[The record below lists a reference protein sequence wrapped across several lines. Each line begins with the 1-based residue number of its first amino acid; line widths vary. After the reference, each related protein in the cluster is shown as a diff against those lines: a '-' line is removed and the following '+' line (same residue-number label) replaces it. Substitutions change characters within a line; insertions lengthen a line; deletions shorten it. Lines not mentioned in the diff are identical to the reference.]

1 MKKVIILS
9 MALTC
14 LYSGIQADNTEST
27 ATTAVDA
34 QPPTE
39 EVMQRHR
46 FVRTQTFLN
55 LLEKMKNGSEE
66 DVRRF
71 VAYTL
76 DWMAELEKSDK
87 TADQELFIQLKQ
99 IMEALIEKA
108 NNTPQDTLEA

>member
-55 LLEKMKNGSEE
+55 LLEI
-66 DVRRF
+66 
-71 VAYTL
+71 
-76 DWMAELEKSDK
+76 
-87 TADQELFIQLKQ
+87 FIQLKQ